1 MEYISKTTRL
11 AALLIVGVLI
21 SLNTNAQTFLTNGL
35 IAYFPFNGNAN
46 DASGNAHNGTAFDTT
61 LVQDQF
67 GFSNSAFGFNEVSSY
82 VEVMN
87 YLPDMPSASFSV
99 WVLSDHLPTAAEYYH
114 EIFGDGDTTP
124 DRDFRLEF
132 QWNIGLSFFCK
143 DNSTATI
150 PLPLLRTNSWMNV
163 IGVADATAGKMYL
176 WLDGAPVATNSFT
189 GNANVGYHYR
199 FNIGRVSDGVHIGR
213 YFAGRIDNLRIYNR
227 ALSSNEVA
235 QLYAIESAPILNV
248 RKAVYL
254 DSSNLWVGSNYQVQV
269 SSDLVNWTNFGT
281 VFSATTNTWRTTN
294 YWDVANW
301 NQLFFRLQ
309 QQ

>member
-1 MEYISKTTRL
+1 MKTIKLLL
-11 AALLIVGVLI
+11 ATAVMGLLTFTT
-21 SLNTNAQTFLTNGL
+21 SAQSWVTNGL
-35 IAYFPFNGNAN
+35 VAYYPFNGNAN
-46 DASGNAHNGTAFDTT
+46 DASGNGHNGTGNNTT
-61 LVQDQF
+61 SVSDMF
-67 GFSNSAFGFNEVSSY
+67 GFSNSAFGFNGVNSY

-87 YLPDMPSASFSV
+87 YLPDMASASFSV
-99 WVLSDHLPTAAEYYH
+99 WVNSDHLPTAAEGYH
-114 EIFGDGDTTP
+114 EIFCDADPTP
-124 DRDFRLEF
+124 DRDFSLEF
-132 QWNIGLSFFCK
+132 MWNVGVLFKCK
-143 DNSTATI
+143 DNSMATI

-199 FNIGRVSDGVHIGR
+199 FNIGRGSDGVHIGR
-213 YFAGRIDNLRIYNR
+213 YLAGRIDNLRIYNR

-294 YWDVANW
+294 YWNVANW